1 VFRGRNRLAALLSGG
16 ALLLGLSL
24 VGSNPSYAEP
34 DIDQVQTRVDRLY
47 HEAEQAQEH
56 YHDIQLKLQGLQR
69 DLRGLRADERRQADR
84 LGAVQS
90 QVEGSIVRAYQG
102 EDLSTVGQVVLAEDP
117 SAFLSQLSTA
127 TEYNTLQSGLYD
139 DYSTELKALRIRQ
152 EATQSRTDEIAAAHQ
167 EAAEAKASVDDKL
180 EEAKKLLATLKEKER
195 RAIVSRGSGA
205 ARVPAA
211 VTSDVPASGR
221 GAAAVRFALA
231 QVGDAYVYGGTGPS
245 GWDCSGLTMVSWGQ
259 AGVGLPHSSS
269 AQFGSGPHIPA
280 SALRPGDLVFYYS
293 PISHVAIYI
302 GNGMIV
308 HAAHPGAGVRVAG
321 LYSMPFSG
329 AVRPG

>member
-1 VFRGRNRLAALLSGG
+1 MSLA
-16 ALLLGLSL
+16 
-24 VGSNPSYAEP
+24 GSNPSYAEP
-34 DIDQVQTRVDRLY
+34 DIDEVQTRVDTLY
-47 HEAEQAQEH
+47 HEAEQAQER
-56 YHDIQLKLQGLQR
+56 YHDVQLQLRDLRR
-69 DLRGLRADERRQADR
+69 DLRGLRADERRQSHR
-84 LGAVQS
+84 LGSVQT

-102 EDLSTVGQVVLAEDP
+102 QDLSTVGQVVLAEDP

-127 TEYNTLQSGLYD
+127 AEFNVLQSGIYA
-139 DYSTELKALRIRQ
+139 DYTTELKALKIRE
-152 EATQSRTDEIAAAHQ
+152 EATQARTAEIAAAER
-167 EAAEAKASVDDKL
+167 EAADAKAAVDKKL
-180 EEAKKLLATLKEKER
+180 EQAKSLLADLKEKER
-195 RAIVSRGSGA
+195 EEIASRSAGVT
-205 ARVPAA
+205 RVPANI
-211 VTSDVPASGR
+211 PATGR

-231 QVGDAYVYGGTGPS
+231 QVGDAYVYGAAGPNA
-245 GWDCSGLTMVSWGQ
+245 WDCSGLTMVAWGQ

-269 AQFGSGPHIPA
+269 AQFGSGPRIPA

-321 LYSMPFSG
+321 LYSMPFAG

>member
-1 VFRGRNRLAALLSGG
+1 MSRGRKRVAGLLAGG
-16 ALLLGLSL
+16 ALLLGMSL
-24 VGSNPSYAEP
+24 AGSNPSYAEP
-34 DIDQVQTRVDRLY
+34 DIDTVQKRVDALY
-47 HEAEQAQEH
+47 HEAEQAQER
-56 YHDIQLKLQGLQR
+56 YHDVQLQLKDLRR

-84 LGAVQS
+84 LGSVRS

-102 EDLSTVGQVVLAEDP
+102 QDLSTAGQVVLSDDP

-127 TEYNTLQSGLYD
+127 SEYNVLQSGLYSD
-139 DYSTELKALRIRQ
+139 FATELKALNIRQ
-152 EATQSRTDEIAAAHQ
+152 EATRTRTAEIAAAES
-167 EAAEAKASVDDKL
+167 EAADAQASVDKKL
-180 EEAKKLLATLKEKER
+180 EEAKALLSDLKEKER
-195 RAIVSRGSGA
+195 QAIASRGAGVT
-205 ARVPAA
+205 RVP
-211 VTSDVPASGR
+211 SDIPASGR
-221 GAAAVRFALA
+221 GSAAVRFALA
-231 QVGDAYVYGGTGPS
+231 QVGDAYVYGAAGPNA
-245 GWDCSGLTMVSWGQ
+245 WDCSGLTMVAWGQ

-321 LYSMPFSG
+321 LYSMPFAG